1 MSKLINKTRLQKFA
15 TDFWTKIKVRYD
27 DAFVGAEI
35 PATEKKIKF
44 TKAGGGDKVDVSLAD
59 YARLQDRNKFKQ
71 DVSVNDAGNINNLH
85 IGEINGN
92 TSNNR
97 ILGFRGLTNKVFVD
111 KYVEKLVIYMSS
123 DLAAGIQVPTKTWII
138 KKGATTA
145 DDRVV
150 KALHTGGGTNL
161 QVETFM
167 DNGVER
173 KCIQIPVGEEFS
185 EEVYFMVKCPNHALQ
200 VCHNIKT
207 QYRDDTINMSQE
219 PSSAAGSSIDFR
231 TNEPQN
237 TVIMHLVG
245 RESISSLAEK
255 IRKTQADGSNYV
267 LKSETTD
274 IGGSNQY
281 AGKVVKLDGQGKLS
295 ESMLPAIALNEFIS
309 VSAQTWGEEALNGKE
324 YQNGDVI
331 FHEATQKRYL
341 CVDKTKPFADGR
353 FVELNS
359 KDGVVSTVNGKTG
372 AVELN
377 LLSTT
382 SEVKLTIGN
391 AGSGTPV
398 EKVIPIISDSEIT
411 EILDSLPQ

>member
-1 MSKLINKTRLQKFA
+1 MSNLINKTGLQKFA
-15 TDFWTKIKVRYD
+15 TKLWAKIKERYD
-27 DAFVGAEI
+27 DAFVD
-35 PATEKKIKF
+35 ATLTAAEKKIKF
-44 TKAGGGDKVDVSLAD
+44 TKKKGGATVNVDLTD
-59 YARLQDRNKFKQ
+59 YARLQDRNKFEK

-85 IGEINGN
+85 IGDINGN
-92 TSNNR
+92 TSDNR
-97 ILGFRGLTNKVFVD
+97 ILGYRGLTNKVFVD

-123 DLAAGIQVPTKTWII
+123 DLAAGTQVPTKTWII

-161 QVETFM
+161 QVKTFM
-167 DNGVER
+167 DNGTER

-219 PSSAAGSSIDFR
+219 PPSAAGSSIDFR

-255 IRKTQADGSNYV
+255 IRKTQADSSKYV
-267 LKSETTD
+267 LQSETTAT
-274 IGGSNQY
+274 GGTGSEN
-281 AGKVVKLDGQGKLS
+281 KVVKLDRQGKLS
-295 ESMLPAIALNEFIS
+295 ESMLPAIALNEFIP
-309 VSAQTWGEEALNGKE
+309 VSAADWGEGALRGKE
-324 YQNGDVI
+324 FQNGDII
-331 FHEATQKRYL
+331 FHEQTQKRYL
-341 CVDKTKPFADGR
+341 CINKDAADFNDR

-359 KDGVVSTVNGKTG
+359 KDGVVQSVNNKTG
-372 AVELN
+372 AVTLRLEADD
-377 LLSTT
+377 
-382 SEVKLTIGN
+382 EKFKLKI
-391 AGSGTPV
+391 SGTGGEVV
-398 EKVIPIISDSEIT
+398 EEIPMISEQDIT
-411 EILDSLPQ
+411 EILSNLQ